1 MDDRDEQL
9 DDVMQRRMASELE
22 SLRERAQFRTLECKE
37 RAEEDKEIDV
47 GERVD
52 LMSNDYLGLASD
64 ARLKRA
70 VAEVMASA
78 ERMGSTGSRLLSGNA
93 REWEELEREFAEF
106 AGTEAALYF
115 GSGYAANIGLLS
127 SLLRPG
133 DIVFSDALNHASL
146 IDGIRLSGAAKVI
159 YPHRDMAFLESA
171 LRENAAAASTASAG
185 VIVTESVFSME
196 GDVAPLGEMLRLAR
210 KYGAGVVVDEAHATG
225 VRGPQGRGVAAEMA
239 CEREPEMLAV
249 VHTCGKALASAGAL
263 VCGSAMLKYYLINR
277 ARTFIFS
284 TAMPPY
290 LAGQIRA
297 ALELARGADG
307 DRTREHL
314 RTIADELRAALAAGG
329 VDCGTVA
336 SGGATQI
343 VPVMLGSNEAALH
356 VASALQRA
364 GFVARAIRPPT
375 VPAGTARVRISL
387 TSAITREDVARL
399 AAVIRTACSSLP
411 QTRQRVSGVHA

>member
-9 DDVMQRRMASELE
+9 DEVMQRRMASELE

-52 LMSNDYLGLASD
+52 WMSNDYLGLASD

-106 AGTEAALYF
+106 AGMEAALYF

-171 LRENAAAASTASAG
+171 LHENAGAAGDLKGSGASGAR

-297 ALELARGADG
+297 ALKLSRGAEG
-307 DRTREHL
+307 ERAREHV
-314 RTIADELRAALAAGG
+314 RAIADELRA
-329 VDCGTVA
+329 
-336 SGGATQI
+336 
-343 VPVMLGSNEAALH
+343 
-356 VASALQRA
+356 
-364 GFVARAIRPPT
+364 
-375 VPAGTARVRISL
+375 
-387 TSAITREDVARL
+387 
-399 AAVIRTACSSLP
+399 
-411 QTRQRVSGVHA
+411 